1 MNFLKT
7 QRFTRN
13 SLSKYC
19 IRFASNSTARD
30 KDKRLS
36 ELFRLPKHDLAHEK
50 IFENEPDEEELSKSI
65 LFQYKNNEELDKHQ
79 IVNKEF
85 KKKRLQAL
93 NKTEEF
99 FSNLKEN
106 ETVKLSE
113 NIIERLRLKKEIK
126 FDDEYKKRTI
136 LNEYGNYDKY
146 FRNYTEKKETKYDS
160 DDDGEMKWHMKFEE
174 LEEKYNNPNK
184 LSQIA
189 KKKQYQE
196 NAMKEALESPKST
209 MMTFLHH
216 LANKREDNPI
226 GDIDFESA
234 YPENPTNYEAG
245 DENMNKS
252 NLLGEEEQN
261 EKEEDKYG
269 FLMTEEERRKLKEE
283 EQSDQNDDPN
293 DDDSVKGKVFVK
305 RKEVEEI
312 PYSSPFHPTKLKRNF
327 RQVPIKNEENLPM
340 KERTNTEKVND
351 NEDDMDTLQT
361 METVNLLKKN
371 QQVWGR

>member
-7 QRFTRN
+7 LKFTRN
-13 SLSKYC
+13 SLIKYSL
-19 IRFASNSTARD
+19 RFASSTTARE

-50 IFENEPDEEELSKSI
+50 IFENEPDEDELTKSI
-65 LFQYKNNEELDKHQ
+65 LYQYKNNEELDKHQ
-79 IVNKEF
+79 IVNKDF
-85 KKKRLQAL
+85 KKKRVQAL

-99 FSNLKEN
+99 FTNLKDN

-126 FDDEYKKRTI
+126 FDDEYKKRSI
-136 LNEYGNYDKY
+136 LSEYGNYDKY
-146 FRNYTEKKETKYDS
+146 FKNYTEKKETKYDS

-184 LSQIA
+184 LSQKA

-196 NAMKEALESPKST
+196 DSLKEALESPKAT

-234 YPENPTNYEAG
+234 YPDNPTNYE
-245 DENMNKS
+245 DEQDHNIMSKQGE
-252 NLLGEEEQN
+252 GEEEEGEGQT
-261 EKEEDKYG
+261 DKYG
-269 FLMTEEERRKLKEE
+269 FLHTEEEKKENDE
-283 EQSDQNDDPN
+283 DQSEDEDDP
-293 DDDSVKGKVFVK
+293 DDEDEGKAK
-305 RKEVEEI
+305 IIEEKKEVEEI
-312 PYSSPFHPTKLKRNF
+312 PYNAPNNPQRLKDSYREI
-327 RQVPIKNEENLPM
+327 PKSNEEDLPM
-340 KERTNTEKVND
+340 IERNDTEKTND
-351 NEDDMDTLQT
+351 NEDDIDTLQT
-361 METVNLLKKN
+361 METVNLLKKFSN
-371 QQVWGR
+371 KT